1 MIPSSYVRAT
11 DRCVVVEGTPAGILA
26 GRNAG
31 MTVLALSTT
40 FAPEQ
45 LLGALCVPDFN
56 QVEFSLL

>member
-1 MIPSSYVRAT
+1 VRAT

-45 LLGALCVPDFN
+45 MLGALCVPDFN